1 MSKVKYTVPQKRAVF
16 YGDGDLLLS
25 AAAGS
30 GKTASLTGRIV
41 ELIVSGR
48 ADISQMLIVTFTRA
62 AAAEMKT
69 RIRSALRDI
78 LSGSVND
85 SPAVRGRASRA
96 LSGISGADISTIDSF
111 LYKSLKEY
119 FPLLGLS
126 ADFRIA
132 DQKTIEAMKK
142 TVMRSVVD
150 GFFAAEDDGDSHT
163 ASFSA
168 LCDVIAQVKEAD
180 SADGTLLW
188 LAEKLTDSG
197 EDENALLKYAAAL
210 DSLAER
216 GDIMSSPYGRM
227 IRERFTSFR
236 ECYTRIFDSF
246 AAEFEEYP
254 KIAEKY
260 GNTLAYIRDWLG
272 ELSENADYMKIRSA
286 LAGFSLPR
294 LGVLRGNDVCEV
306 SLSFKYFKDE
316 IKRDAAYL
324 YSALF
329 SGTPEEAASSAAKN
343 AALLRCAAGVIGEY
357 YKKLDKKKKLSFLLD
372 YSDLTALA
380 TRLFIDEKGEPTEA
394 ARTVGERYKYIFID
408 EYQDTNRVQDNIFK
422 AISSHS
428 VRFMVGDIKQS
439 IYRFRGADPSVFSEY
454 RKNWEVLDP
463 YSDDGEENPG
473 GSTEEN
479 ASDSGRVLRP
489 RSLFMSENFRCD
501 EPVIRFVNAV
511 SSYIMPCGTTPY
523 TSDDDLIYAKNGG
536 ESDICENSEVILI
549 EKPIARKK
557 KNDGIKAFRKADDS
571 GGAAVSADAAP
582 SVEDAEDTDVTEF
595 DDPEAAY
602 VARRIKSMIGRYF
615 ADGKNIIRAK
625 DIAVLL
631 RSPSSYAAAYER
643 ELESLGIAV
652 KMKNSKPLVSY
663 SSVMLLM
670 CLMGCVDNPL
680 CDIPTAGALR
690 SPLFGFTSGEIIKL
704 RGYAGDSP
712 IYMAAADV
720 AEGCG
725 CAPNVPNADDKELRK
740 KCEAFT
746 DFVRRHKTVS
756 RGMSVERY
764 LEYLLRDADI
774 FSLPGIRA
782 SGEQR
787 DAINRLCSMAH
798 DYSAGAK
805 TSGYGD
811 ISGFIS
817 YVNETASEGE
827 GGSAELGDE
836 DAVTIMSIHASKG
849 LEFPICFI
857 SECDKKRI
865 TKDEDAAILFD
876 PDIGFGMTLTD
887 EEGLVKYENLIRRAV
902 SEKIKRDSVSE
913 EMRMLYV
920 AMTRAKNKLI
930 IVAKSSNCEKLIKE
944 CEYKSD
950 FALEWPVCESES
962 YIEWII
968 SALAREGVVRDG
980 VSHGGF
986 ADLCI
991 IRAED
996 ISGVEAYRD
1005 VKVSRDADASGE
1017 EYENGKDDS
1026 EIVTDGNEASI
1037 KSIDILTP
1045 EEIKKRFSF
1054 EYPYEYLRGIPA
1066 KLVVSRLYPEIL
1078 DESDDIPREDS
1089 AFPLGLELYGASADS
1104 AERTYSADI
1113 IERTEN
1119 AENSEDGERGD
1130 TSDNAANG
1138 GSRLPMPRF
1147 MTGENSVKAVDRG
1160 TATHRFMQFA
1170 DFSNLLKNGV
1180 RAELERLIE
1189 RKFISRKG
1197 ADEVNLKQL
1206 ERFAQSSLLRRME
1219 ASPMVRREFRFNA
1232 LFDADRFTANE
1243 ELRKKLAADGVK
1255 LTVQGVVDCVFRDPD
1270 TGGLV
1275 LVDYKTDAIYP
1286 EEWRNIK
1293 KAEERLIR
1301 RHRDQLMYYREVCS
1315 RMFSEDIRTVLIYST
1330 PLGKCIRVGE

>member
-78 LSGSVND
+78 LSGGAND
-85 SPAVRGRASRA
+85 SPAARGRASRA

-150 GFFAAEDDGDSHT
+150 GFFAADDDGDSRT

-168 LCDVIAQVKEAD
+168 LCDVIAQVKDAD

-216 GDIMSSPYGRM
+216 GDIMSSAYGRM

-236 ECYTRIFDSF
+236 ECYMRIFDSF

-260 GNTLAYIRDWLG
+260 GNTLAYIREWLG

-286 LAGFSLPR
+286 LAGFTLPR
-294 LGVLRGNDVCEV
+294 LGVLRGSDVCEV

-357 YKKLDKKKKLSFLLD
+357 YKKLDKKKKLAFLLD

-380 TRLFIDEKGEPTEA
+380 TRLFIDGNGEPTEA

-454 RKNWEVLDP
+454 RKKWEVLDP
-463 YSDDGEENPG
+463 YSDGE
-473 GSTEEN
+473 EEN
-479 ASDSGRVLRP
+479 AVGQTEEIAPDRRREVRA

-523 TSDDDLIYAKNGG
+523 TPDDDLICAKNGG

-549 EKPIARKK
+549 EKPVARKK
-557 KNDGIKAFRKADDS
+557 KNDGNKASTSAEDTGEAPSTED
-571 GGAAVSADAAP
+571 SADADSA
-582 SVEDAEDTDVTEF
+582 EF
-595 DDPEAAY
+595 DNPEAAY

-615 ADGKNIIRAK
+615 ADGKNIVRAK

-680 CDIPTAGALR
+680 CDIPTAGTLR

-712 IYMAAADV
+712 IYIAAADV

-740 KCEAFT
+740 KCAAFT

-798 DYSAGAK
+798 DYSVGAK

-876 PDIGFGMTLTD
+876 SDIGFGMTLTD

-950 FALEWPVCESES
+950 FALEWSVCESES

-968 SALAREGVVRDG
+968 SALARAGVVDG
-980 VSHGGF
+980 GASHGGF

-991 IRAED
+991 IRVDDIAEVG
-996 ISGVEAYRD
+996 SYPD
-1005 VKVSRDADASGE
+1005 VNVSRDDGVSDEEYADADGKSDSRTAHDGAE
-1017 EYENGKDDS
+1017 ESTGS
-1026 EIVTDGNEASI
+1026 A
-1037 KSIDILTP
+1037 DILTP
-1045 EEIKKRFSF
+1045 EEIKKRVSF

-1078 DESDDIPREDS
+1078 DESDDVPREDS
-1089 AFPLGLELYGASADS
+1089 AFPFGLEQEVVGTD
-1104 AERTYSADI
+1104 
-1113 IERTEN
+1113 N
-1119 AENSEDGERGD
+1119 AENSGSGEI
-1130 TSDNAANG
+1130 SDNAANG
-1138 GSRLPMPRF
+1138 ESRLPMPRF
-1147 MTGENSVKAVDRG
+1147 MTGESSVKAVDRG

-1170 DFSNLLKNGV
+1170 DFSNLLNNGV
-1180 RAELERLIE
+1180 RAELERLTE

-1243 ELRKKLAADGVK
+1243 ELRRKLAADGVK

-1270 TGGLV
+1270 TGELV

-1286 EEWRNIK
+1286 EEWRNTK

-1330 PLGKCIRVGE
+1330 PLGKCIRVAE